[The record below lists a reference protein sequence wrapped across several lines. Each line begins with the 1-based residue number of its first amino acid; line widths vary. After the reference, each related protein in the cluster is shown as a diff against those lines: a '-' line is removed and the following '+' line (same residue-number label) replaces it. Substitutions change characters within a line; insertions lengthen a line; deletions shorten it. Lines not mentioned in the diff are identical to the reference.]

1 MEPGEKPLYW
11 VGASK
16 RDLMAMPAAVIRHIG
31 TALSVAQYGG
41 KHPDAKPWKG
51 LGPGIFEVVSDFDTN
66 TFVPPTL
73 CGSSVQSTSCI
84 AFRRSR
90 HSECARRRRTWN

>member
-1 MEPGEKPLYW
+1 MRQKMEPGEKPLYW

-41 KHPDAKPWKG
+41 KRP
-51 LGPGIFEVVSDFDTN
+51 
-66 TFVPPTL
+66 
-73 CGSSVQSTSCI
+73 CI

-90 HSECARRRRTWN
+90 HAECARRRRTWN

>member
-1 MEPGEKPLYW
+1 MRQKMEPGEKPLYW

-51 LGPGIFEVVSDFDTN
+51 LGPGIFTRSAHGEN
-66 TFVPPTL
+66 G
-73 CGSSVQSTSCI
+73 CGTDRAATESG
-84 AFRRSR
+84 ADGL
-90 HSECARRRRTWN
+90 